1 MVGDILSTVSVLGP
15 VPVSEAIAQ
24 CEDLL
29 SHGMSDRLSM
39 CGVMCALARL
49 KAMSGD
55 LEAARKLYR
64 QGRAL
69 LRDLGQGVHAASTA
83 ADLVLVELH
92 GGDLALAER
101 EARADYEFLA
111 KMGETYYL
119 STIASLLARVVRD
132 QGRHEEA
139 MALTEAAEAAT
150 GEDDFTSQALWR
162 ATRAPLLARLGRHA
176 EAEAIGLEAVELVRK
191 TEAPSLLAD
200 ALVELGD
207 AMQIAG
213 QVEPARAAYTEA
225 LDLFTAKGNLVSI
238 DTCSKR
244 LAALQPATP

>member
-1 MVGDILSTVSVLGP
+1 
-15 VPVSEAIAQ
+15 
-24 CEDLL
+24 
-29 SHGMSDRLSM
+29 
-39 CGVMCALARL
+39 
-49 KAMSGD
+49 
-55 LEAARKLYR
+55 
-64 QGRAL
+64 
-69 LRDLGQGVHAASTA
+69 
-83 ADLVLVELH
+83 LVLVELH

-101 EARADYEFLA
+101 EARADFDFLA

-119 STIASLLARVVRD
+119 STIASLLAKVVRD
-132 QGRHEEA
+132 QGRHGEA
-139 MALTEAAEAAT
+139 MELTVAAEAAT

-162 ATRAPLLARLGRHA
+162 AVRAPLLARLGRFA

-213 QVEPARAAYTEA
+213 QVEPARAAFTEA
-225 LDLFTAKGNLVSI
+225 LDLFTAKGNRVSI

-244 LAALQPATP
+244 LTALQLATP